1 MMNSQ
6 IQKEGDIP
14 MSNSR
19 MLNFGL
25 FLILVTILG
34 LVQGCATQPVRVAL
48 DYDVHTK
55 GSPTCVLS
63 GKAFTI
69 EPFDDARTN
78 KLISRNMMMREEDDA
93 GLWIANAIR
102 LELEQ
107 AGAQPLAVQKGV
119 RPSAG
124 YHLSGKV
131 NIIES
136 HTTGWQPG
144 GLLGVLTESGAN
156 AHMNVT
162 TVLLKDGIEYQTHT
176 YDSSA
181 KIKNSAARNIFI
193 GGTDI
198 PGALEAA
205 LQKMIRN
212 QLIPD
217 LQNDLK

>member
-1 MMNSQ
+1 
-6 IQKEGDIP
+6 
-14 MSNSR
+14 
-19 MLNFGL
+19 
-25 FLILVTILG
+25 
-34 LVQGCATQPVRVAL
+34 
-48 DYDVHTK
+48 
-55 GSPTCVLS
+55 
-63 GKAFTI
+63 
-69 EPFDDARTN
+69 
-78 KLISRNMMMREEDDA
+78 
-93 GLWIANAIR
+93 
-102 LELEQ
+102 
-107 AGAQPLAVQKGV
+107 
-119 RPSAG
+119 
-124 YHLSGKV
+124 
-131 NIIES
+131 
-136 HTTGWQPG
+136 
-144 GLLGVLTESGAN
+144 LGVLTESGAN